1 MEVGQK
7 TEFFERLWR
16 YFTVPDERKKK
27 IEEAREGCKLK
38 LYLVFFQFDGG

>member
-27 IEEAREGCKLK
+27 KIEEAREGCKLK
-38 LYLVFFQFDGG
+38 LYLVFFPI